1 MTRKGSVMNATVEEF
16 SANVGQEEST
26 QTVTRQ
32 FKRASRRGILGMT
45 DMGFTVLIL
54 VGLLAAL
61 TLTFLGVRGN
71 MRDNS
76 TAQLLSQMVGNV
88 EASFANT
95 NSYDSGN
102 LLTLLDAGGY
112 IPASARTVDGDGNV
126 GMVTPLGTAVTI
138 TGSGGANYTI
148 TLAALPDKTCVKLLE
163 NAVGFSASP
172 LSGVSLGG
180 TAQTLPLTKA
190 NIAAGCTGGSTD
202 VAVTY

>member
-1 MTRKGSVMNATVEEF
+1 
-16 SANVGQEEST
+16 
-26 QTVTRQ
+26 
-32 FKRASRRGILGMT
+32 MT
-45 DMGFTVLIL
+45 DMGFTLLIG
-54 VGLLAAL
+54 VFLLAAL
-61 TLTFLGVRGN
+61 TVTFLTVRGN

-126 GMVTPLGTAVTI
+126 GMVSPHGGAVTV

-148 TLAALPDKTCVKLLE
+148 TLAALPDETCVKVLE

-172 LSGVSLGG
+172 LSAVSLGG
-180 TAQTLPLTKA
+180 TTQTLPLTKTA
-190 NIAAGCTGGSTD
+190 IATGCAGGSTD